1 MLAGKPHRF
10 ITGWEEASGNMDA
23 EGSKLCVEQLLQKD
37 PKEFQKCILV
47 ADGDSYQRRWQKVPG
62 AEGWICAKCVSP
74 LTSGSYMSGGSAAA
88 VMALATTA
96 EMFDLIEGDSEA
108 SVVDADDGGEGGESE
123 VEDCPI

>member
-1 MLAGKPHRF
+1 
-10 ITGWEEASGNMDA
+10 MDA

-62 AEGWICAKCVSP
+62 AECWICAKCVSP

-88 VMALATTA
+88 VKALATAA
-96 EMFDLIEGDSEA
+96 EMFDLTGGNSEEGEAALDEEGNEAGLEIE
-108 SVVDADDGGEGGESE
+108 EGP
-123 VEDCPI
+123 V

>member
-1 MLAGKPHRF
+1 
-10 ITGWEEASGNMDA
+10 MDA
-23 EGSKLCVEQLLQKD
+23 EGSKLCVEQLLQED
-37 PKEFQKCILV
+37 PKEFQKFILV
-47 ADGDSYQRRWQKVPG
+47 ADGDSYQRRWQKMPG

-108 SVVDADDGGEGGESE
+108 SGADADDGGEGGESE